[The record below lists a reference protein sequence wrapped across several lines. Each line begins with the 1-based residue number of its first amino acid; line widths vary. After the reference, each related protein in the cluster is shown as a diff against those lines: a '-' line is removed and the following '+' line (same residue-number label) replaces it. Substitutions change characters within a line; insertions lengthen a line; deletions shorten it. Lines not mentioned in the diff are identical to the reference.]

1 MKNKITLIALLHA
14 VLLCAQPSSVIGVD
28 TLRKSGPISKRIN
41 LVFMGDGFLANEQN
55 QFITQATTTSTYLL
69 NQSPFVNYKNYF
81 NIYAIRCV
89 SPQSGVSHPGTATDV
104 TEPQIPVT
112 AVNNAFD
119 TQFDNFN
126 VHRLIY
132 SNDNA
137 SVYSVLAGWFPAY
150 DQVVILGNSTEYGG
164 AGGPYAV
171 CSINAASKEIVA
183 HEMGHSFA
191 GLADEYWAGPVYA
204 MEKPNMTA
212 NSNTAT
218 VKWSPWVGVNS
229 IGVFPYGNVAPEN
242 QWFRPHQNCKM
253 EALNSPFCAVCKQT
267 IVEKIHSLTNPIDA
281 YSPDDATQL
290 LLWAPQW
297 FKASLINPN
306 PNTLRRV
313 WTLNGN
319 TVARNVDS
327 LQIGGAQLTTG
338 SNNLMLSVTDTTF
351 LSKDA
356 NHANLHS
363 YSVVWSLKM
372 DVTGIREIRPEL
384 EFSVFPNPVSDRLT
398 FRYSLPESST
408 LNLSVSDASGRMV
421 KELGGSRQVAGDYE
435 KNITVNDL
443 PAGMYFLN
451 IRINEQ
457 VISHK
462 FVVF

>member
-14 VLLCAQPSSVIGVD
+14 ALFCAQPSSVIGVD

-55 QFITQATTTSTYLL
+55 QFLTQATTTSTYLL

-81 NIYAIRCV
+81 NIYAIKCV
-89 SPQSGVSHPGTATDV
+89 SPESGVSHPATATDV
-104 TEPQIPVT
+104 NEPQIPVL

-126 VHRLIY
+126 THRLIY

-137 SVYSVLAGWFPAY
+137 SVYSVLASWFPAY

-204 MEKPNMTA
+204 MERPNMTA

-218 VKWSPWVGVNS
+218 VKWAPWVGNGG
-229 IGVFPYGNVAPEN
+229 IGVYPYGNVAPEN
-242 QWFRPHQNCKM
+242 QWFHPHQNCKM
-253 EALNSPFCAVCKQT
+253 EVLNAPFCAVCKQT
-267 IVEKIHSLTNPIDA
+267 IVEKIHSLVNPIDT
-281 YSPDDATQL
+281 YSPDDATQQQI
-290 LLWAPQW
+290 WNPQW
-297 FKASLINPN
+297 FKTSLIDPI

-319 TVARNVDS
+319 TLARNVDS
-327 LQIGGAQLTTG
+327 LQVGGTQLTTG
-338 SNNLMLSVTDTTF
+338 SNNLVFSVSDTTS
-351 LSKDA
+351 LSRDA

-372 DVTGIREIRPEL
+372 DITGIQDIRPEL

-398 FRYSLPESST
+398 FRYSLLESSD
-408 LNLSVSDASGRMV
+408 LKLSVSDA
-421 KELGGSRQVAGDYE
+421 LGRQVKDLDGARQGAGKYE
-435 KNITVNDL
+435 QNITVSDL

-451 IRINEQ
+451 ILINGQ
-457 VISHK
+457 IISHK